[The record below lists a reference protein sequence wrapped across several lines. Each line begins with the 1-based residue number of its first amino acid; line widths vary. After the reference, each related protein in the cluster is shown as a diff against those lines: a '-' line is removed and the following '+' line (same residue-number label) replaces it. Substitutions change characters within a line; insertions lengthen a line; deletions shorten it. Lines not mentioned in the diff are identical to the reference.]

1 MIIEHQFVVP
11 LDNILVYS
19 KTFEDHQQNI
29 RLTLR
34 RVREKCVKMN
44 ASRGMLFQ
52 RQVAFL
58 GHIVA

>member
-1 MIIEHQFVVP
+1 MP

-52 RQVAFL
+52 REVAFL